1 METSYGL
8 QPTLNVSIEECVAMF
23 LRICGYNEGQRD
35 VGLRF
40 FEGLRVTKLLA
51 CDCIKTP
58 TTQELRRI
66 HEKVQMDR
74 RYWSYFSD
82 LLEL

>member
-40 FEGLRVTKLLA
+40 FEGLKVTKLLA

-58 TTQELRRI
+58 TTQELR
-66 HEKVQMDR
+66 
-74 RYWSYFSD
+74 
-82 LLEL
+82 